1 MKQIQKD
8 NAHHFHFH
16 NRKNIERLEKADLTE
31 SDEDDDDDEDD
42 LEVIERQAKKVGW
55 LFLLAT
61 IPPEMEVAPLYKR
74 LVHCLYSLSQ

>member
-16 NRKNIERLEKADLTE
+16 KRKNIERLEKADLTE

-42 LEVIERQAKKVGW
+42 LEVIELQAKKVAG
-55 LFLLAT
+55 LLLAT
-61 IPPEMEVAPLYKR
+61 IPTEMEVAPRYKL
-74 LVHCLYSLSQ
+74 LVHCLYCLIQ

>member
-1 MKQIQKD
+1 MKQIQED

-42 LEVIERQAKKVGW
+42 LEVIEFQAKKIAGCFISNNTNRDGGGTA
-55 LFLLAT
+55 L
-61 IPPEMEVAPLYKR
+61 
-74 LVHCLYSLSQ
+74 